1 MGVKREREK
10 IYRYQEI
17 YNSLKFFYGRNVF
30 KFYGKI
36 DNWEEIEIISRIFYK
51 KLEELLYGKDI
62 INLIYEKSLR
72 KILEKNNLGEKT
84 LFEVIRERK
93 YHLEAMNILIMR
105 IFDYIYYN
113 IKRNLPY
120 IKVLSQ
126 ISNSISELLENTY
139 KYTSHEFCITTGL
152 KPEHNNPLIIR
163 IENSYNPDDKNL
175 KSNLEAL
182 QKAIDEINSF
192 EDPNQAF
199 MNAIKSKINEEDNEE
214 KKQSRLGFAKIRIDT
229 NAVIKLLLTSSH
241 FGEKGITI
249 ILAIPIKIYS
259 KREILESYKKIFSK
273 N

>member
-1 MGVKREREK
+1 MGVRREREK

-17 YNSLKFFYGRNVF
+17 YNSLKFFYGKNVF
-30 KFYGKI
+30 KFYGKTA
-36 DNWEEIEIISRIFYK
+36 NWEEIEVISRIFYK
-51 KLEELLYGKDI
+51 KLEELLYGRDL
-62 INLIYEKSLR
+62 INIIYEKSLKR
-72 KILEKNNLGEKT
+72 ILEKNNLLDKT
-84 LFEVIRERK
+84 FFEVIKERK

-113 IKRNLPY
+113 IKRDLPY

-126 ISNSISELLENTY
+126 ISNSVSELLENTY
-139 KYTSHEFCITTGL
+139 KYSSGEFCITIGL
-152 KPEHNNPLIIR
+152 KPEHKNSLIIR
-163 IENSYNPDDKNL
+163 IENSYDNFDSVV

-182 QKAIDEINSF
+182 QRAIDEINSF

-199 MNAIKSKINEEDNEE
+199 MNAIKTRINEDDNEE

-229 NAVIKLLLTSSH
+229 NANIKFHLNSTH

-259 KREILESYKKIFSK
+259 RDEIIESYKRIFSK